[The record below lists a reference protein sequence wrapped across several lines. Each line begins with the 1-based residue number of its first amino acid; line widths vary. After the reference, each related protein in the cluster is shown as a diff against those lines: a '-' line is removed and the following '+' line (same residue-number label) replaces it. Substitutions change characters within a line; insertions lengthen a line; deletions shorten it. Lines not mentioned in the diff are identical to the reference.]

1 MVLKWLPVTQNS
13 ALEGQAAEAGESP
26 IKSVLRSKG
35 FMWMSYSH
43 ASAFYWSHAGQHF
56 DIRDEGDWS
65 GPCLFPSYPASCTET
80 LLSCRNAASLKV
92 SHHLTA

>member
-1 MVLKWLPVTQNS
+1 MVLKWLPVAKNS

-56 DIRDEGDWS
+56 DIRDEGDWWGS
-65 GPCLFPSYPASCTET
+65 SVFE
-80 LLSCRNAASLKV
+80 
-92 SHHLTA
+92 HLTALSRTTKTTGFLCSSSRSLHYSGE

>member
-1 MVLKWLPVTQNS
+1 MVAVTEVGVCVFLCRLRDMVLKWLPVSQNS
-13 ALEGQAAEAGESP
+13 ALEGQAAEAGDSP

-56 DIRDEGDWS
+56 DIRDEGDW
-65 GPCLFPSYPASCTET
+65 
-80 LLSCRNAASLKV
+80 
-92 SHHLTA
+92 

>member
-56 DIRDEGDWS
+56 DIRDEGDWYVS
-65 GPCLFPSYPASCTET
+65 ALSADPLCRKFPTSASESKMEQI
-80 LLSCRNAASLKV
+80 LPLW
-92 SHHLTA
+92 